1 MKFEEDLLNNLKIIE
16 RSLLELEQN
25 ISNPLYYLVDIQD
38 ELIEAD
44 ANLAGLAVVYERDKL
59 FQQKIL
65 NYKEQ
70 LIGFHN
76 LYNKIKLEIS
86 KRSLTNTNN
95 SSSTRLID
103 DNKTVDN
110 CTNMLEQSRQI
121 LFETE
126 KVGGVALS
134 DLSHQ
139 KERLLSGQEHVRE
152 TKNVSTQVRAIL
164 RRMVCKAYMQKGIVI
179 SVALILL
186 AAIVL
191 VSYYGLVR
199 KWKAI

>member
-16 RSLLELEQN
+16 RSVLELEQN
-25 ISNPLYYLVDIQD
+25 ISNPLYYLVDILD

-65 NYKEQ
+65 VYREQ
-70 LIGFHN
+70 LVGFHN
-76 LYNKIKLEIS
+76 LYDKIKLEIS

-95 SSSTRLID
+95 SSSTRLFEN
-103 DNKTVDN
+103 NKTVDN

-139 KERLLSGQEHVRE
+139 KEKLLSGQEHVRE

-164 RRMVCKAYMQKGIVI
+164 RRMVYKAYMQKVIVI
-179 SVALILL
+179 SVALLL
-186 AAIVL
+186 LVAIIL

>member
-65 NYKEQ
+65 NYKEK

-76 LYNKIKLEIS
+76 LSNKIKLEIS
-86 KRSLTNTNN
+86 KRSLTNTNT
-95 SSSTRLID
+95 SSSTRLIEN
-103 DNKTVDN
+103 NKTVDN

-164 RRMVCKAYMQKGIVI
+164 RRMVYKAYMQKVIVI

-186 AAIVL
+186 AAILL

>member
-65 NYKEQ
+65 NYKEK

-76 LYNKIKLEIS
+76 LSNKIKLEIS

-95 SSSTRLID
+95 SSSTRLIEN
-103 DNKTVDN
+103 NKTVDN

-164 RRMVCKAYMQKGIVI
+164 RRMVYKAYMQKVIVI

-186 AAIVL
+186 AAILL